1 MTTMQRPWPVRGR
14 AGPSPRRPAAP
25 RLAPF
30 ALAEVVSLLRP
41 PCLPRPVFLVCKRL
55 AATPALPPRSC
66 ANTQPLPREPSPQ
79 VETHKHTRLQCSP
92 VFPGGH
98 PSARPAPGIRP
109 GPRPQNSP
117 SLGEPAFHAS
127 FSANVFLPPGISS
140 QTPSYTSR
148 WVGGEGAGPADPG
161 QELTSRSGTWEETT
175 LPLQEYE
182 GTSCQGKPPNHFPF
196 LARPQP
202 LPRARSHF
210 PPRAPACAFPLGV
223 GPSLGWSSLWDS
235 PLPGRTVLPAG
246 QP

>member
-1 MTTMQRPWPVRGR
+1 MPVLLPDALRLRIQHRLLWPRWCLYLDLHASPGLFFWCANAWRPHRPFL
-14 AGPSPRRPAAP
+14 PAAVQTP
-25 RLAPF
+25 GRCP
-30 ALAEVVSLLRP
+30 VSRA
-41 PCLPRPVFLVCKRL
+41 RRWKHKD
-55 AATPALPPRSC
+55 TPACGAALSSPEGTP
-66 ANTQPLPREPSPQ
+66 QP
-79 VETHKHTRLQCSP
+79 
-92 VFPGGH
+92 
-98 PSARPAPGIRP
+98 ARPAPGIRP

-127 FSANVFLPPGISS
+127 FSANVSLPPGISS
-140 QTPSYTSR
+140 QTPSYASR

-182 GTSCQGKPPNHFPF
+182 GTSCQGKPANHFPF
-196 LARPQP
+196 LAQPQP

-210 PPRAPACAFPLGV
+210 PPRAPACAFPLGA
-223 GPSLGWSSLWDS
+223 GPSLGWSSLRDS